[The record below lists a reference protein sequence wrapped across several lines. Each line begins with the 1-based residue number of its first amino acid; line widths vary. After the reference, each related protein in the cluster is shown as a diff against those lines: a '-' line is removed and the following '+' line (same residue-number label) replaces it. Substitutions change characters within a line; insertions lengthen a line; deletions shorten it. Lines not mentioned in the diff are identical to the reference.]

1 MPPRPEKPGL
11 QAERTQLSWERTAI
25 SFLVAGALPLFGR
38 GPLDDGRIALP
49 VVGALLAVLVVW
61 LARRRAHRFT
71 VAAKAEIVLLG
82 CATAGF
88 AGLILMIGA
97 FE

>member
-1 MPPRPEKPGL
+1 MPSQGEKPGL

-25 SFLVAGALPLFGR
+25 SFLVAGALPLLGR

-49 VVGALLAVLVVW
+49 VAGALLAVLVVW
-61 LARRRAHRFT
+61 LGRRRAHRFT
-71 VAAKAEIVLLG
+71 VAPKAEILLLG

-88 AGLILMIGA
+88 AGLILMVGVL
-97 FE
+97 E